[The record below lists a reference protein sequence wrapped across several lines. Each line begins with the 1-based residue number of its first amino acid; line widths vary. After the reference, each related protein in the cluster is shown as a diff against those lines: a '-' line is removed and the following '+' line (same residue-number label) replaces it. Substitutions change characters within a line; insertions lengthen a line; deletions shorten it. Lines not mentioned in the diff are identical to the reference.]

1 MGSWLPTLPGGCR
14 ATTGR
19 GPPAPPGGREGGAR
33 APDRTVAGVQSRV
46 LAFLC
51 FSFLGARVRKFAKFR
66 LWRAAFGRPRD
77 PRRPQWA
84 LDPVSSLLR
93 GPRRG
98 GSQRGAC
105 AGAAAGP
112 PVGVLQIPRGKPSS
126 KRKIQVCLDTLSR
139 LCGSR
144 FCSQKGP
151 DLRNVEFPG
160 PWVCDLG
167 KLAGS
172 FCFLSDS
179 KKSCCGC
186 WGPSEE
192 RRLLLA
198 SRMETLGLFFV
209 SCWEN

>member
-1 MGSWLPTLPGGCR
+1 MSGVLAPDPPCRVPGDDGGGDRRHPR
-14 ATTGR
+14 AAGR
-19 GPPAPPGGREGGAR
+19 GGRAR
-33 APDRTVAGVQSRV
+33 RIGRSRACSRV

-151 DLRNVEFPG
+151 DFRNFEFPG

-179 KKSCCGC
+179 ENSCCGC
-186 WGPSEE
+186 WWPSEE
-192 RRLLLA
+192 R
-198 SRMETLGLFFV
+198 
-209 SCWEN
+209 